1 MDTGLFICP
10 FGVFPDDAEIEPGL
24 SRYTYFCGESL
35 SMKALFLRDPEA
47 LLLNKKEKT
56 LYFLVLIFFITM
68 FIPGITWLYNAF
80 MYVIFF
86 HSLFFNSFAEKWE
99 LMKQRKELMIIILF
113 YALNCLSALL
123 SENMKTGIGWVG
135 IRLSLLVFPLA
146 ICTIYIR
153 GILKD
158 RIIYGFA
165 SAIGL
170 AAIGSLFWGIWRFAG
185 THDWSLMYNDNLS
198 GIINLQSI
206 YFAMLINLAIFGFIY
221 LIIRKSALISLNRLV
236 PLLLILFLV
245 HYLLASRVAIVVL
258 YGSIVIFSAIQIV
271 RRKKIVEGIALA
283 LGLLLA
289 SFFLVKFFP
298 KTVNRFRELSYTK
311 FDYKSAGKESH
322 FNAPLTPDQWNGA
335 NFRIAVWECAWTVI
349 RSHMLFGTGLGD
361 KRSQLNKEYAK
372 RGFIFAFEHNRN
384 THNNYLDV
392 WMSLGL
398 TGLIIF
404 LTGFFIL
411 PGIHAIKDGDWYGL
425 IIIICFAMAL
435 FSENYTDR
443 TIGNTMLGFFISFVI
458 SYRKPLESGRNH

>member
-1 MDTGLFICP
+1 
-10 FGVFPDDAEIEPGL
+10 
-24 SRYTYFCGESL
+24 
-35 SMKALFLRDPEA
+35 MKALFLRDPEA
-47 LLLNKKEKT
+47 LLLNKKEKV
-56 LYFLVLIFFITM
+56 LYFLVLIFFVTM
-68 FIPGITWLYNAF
+68 FIPGNTWIYNAF
-80 MYVIFF
+80 MYVIFIC
-86 HSLFFNSFAEKWE
+86 SLFFNSFQEKWK
-99 LMKQRKELMIIILF
+99 LVKQRKELVIIVLF

-123 SENMKTGIGWVG
+123 SENVKEGISWVG
-135 IRLSLLVFPLA
+135 IRASLLVFPLA

-158 RIIYGFA
+158 RIIYGYA

-170 AAIGSLFWGIWRFAG
+170 AAIGSLSWGIFRVASL
-185 THDWSLMYNDNLS
+185 HDWSLIYNDNLS

-221 LIIRKSALISLNRLV
+221 LIISRSAVISLKRLI
-236 PLLLILFLV
+236 PLLLLLFLV

-258 YGSIVIFSAIQIV
+258 YGSIFVFSAIHIV
-271 RRKKIVEGIALA
+271 RRKKILEGLALV

-289 SFFLVKFFP
+289 SLFLVKFFP

-311 FDYKSAGKESH
+311 FDYKSTAKESH
-322 FNAPLTPDQWNGA
+322 FNAPLTAEQWNGA

-361 KRSQLNKEYAK
+361 KLDVLKKQYAK
-372 RGFIFAFEHNRN
+372 RGFIFAIEHNRN

-392 WMSLGL
+392 WMGLGL

-411 PGIHAIKDGDWYGL
+411 PGIHAIRDGDWYGL
-425 IIIICFAMAL
+425 IVIICFVLAL

-443 TIGNTMLGFFISFVI
+443 TMGNTMLGFFISFVV
-458 SYRKPLESGRNH
+458 SYRKPLESGRNY